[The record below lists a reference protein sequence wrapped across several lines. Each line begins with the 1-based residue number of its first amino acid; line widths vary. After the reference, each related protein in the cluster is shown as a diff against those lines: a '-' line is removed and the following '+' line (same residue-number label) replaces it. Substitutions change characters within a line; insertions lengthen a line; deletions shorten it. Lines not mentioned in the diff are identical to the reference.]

1 MAYQIA
7 FDLYESATQH
17 FLRRVQDEIRSS
29 LPTPPTLP
37 HERGEEEGGEKLSIP
52 VQETGGGGREV
63 GEVLSVPIQE
73 TGDEG
78 RYFTKEFLSAS
89 SGNRTPGSKF

>member
-37 HERGEEEGGEKLSIP
+37 HEGGEEGGEKLSIP
-52 VQETGGGGREV
+52 VQETGGRGREE

-73 TGDEG
+73 TGEEG
-78 RYFTKEFLSAS
+78 RSLLKNF
-89 SGNRTPGSKF
+89 